1 MLRRINSED
10 IHFSD
15 GTFVPKGSS
24 IAVSAQRMWDPE
36 VYPKPE
42 QWDGRRFL
50 RMRETAGLENAA
62 QLVTTSPEHMGFGH
76 GKHACPGRFFASNEA
91 KVILIYLLLKYDWRL
106 PESAPTPQVRHYGFS
121 LKADPTVKLE
131 YRRRSPEIKI

>member
-1 MLRRINSED
+1 MTSEN

-15 GTFVPKGSS
+15 GTFVPKDAT
-24 IAVSAQRMWDPE
+24 IAVSAQRMWDPK
-36 VYPKPE
+36 VYPNPE

-50 RMRETAGLENAA
+50 RMRETAGQENAA
-62 QLVTTSPEHMGFGH
+62 QLVTTSPEHTGFGH

-106 PESAPTPQVRHYGFS
+106 PEGAPTPQVRHYAFS

-131 YRRRSPEIKI
+131 YRRRTPEIKI